1 MSSEKAPVPIDLGKV
16 LVVGGNGFLGHHV
29 VNQLLAGDRWQTSSV
44 SVIDL
49 RCANN
54 RNPAASYHEAD
65 ITDTEKIKSI
75 FEDVKPDVV
84 IHTASPAP
92 QADGPVAKDLFR
104 RVNIDGTA
112 SIIAAC
118 QAAGVKALVYTSSA
132 SIISDNTSDLINADE
147 RWPVIRGEQQS
158 EYYSETKV
166 HTRAQCCSS
175 PLPLKNFYLADTNTS
190 LSLQAAAEELVLQ
203 ANRQDPYPLLTAA
216 IRPAGI
222 FGEGDTMATHQL
234 VKIYREGKTGLQ
246 LGDNDNLF
254 DFTYV
259 GNVAHAHMLA
269 ARMLLATIK
278 SSIIPLDNEKIDGE
292 AFLVTNDSPI
302 YFWDFARAIW
312 RAAGS
317 DKGTDHVWKIPRE
330 IGVVLGFCSEVFFSI
345 IGKPPIFNRQRNI
358 YSCMTRYY
366 NISKAKR
373 LLGYRPIVSLDSGIK
388 RGVQWFL
395 DQEKAGKVSV
405 KA

>member
-1 MSSEKAPVPIDLGKV
+1 MSEKKPATLPNLGKV
-16 LVVGGNGFLGHHV
+16 LVIGGNGFLGHHV
-29 VNQLLAGDRWQTSSV
+29 VNQLLAGDRWAVTAV
-44 SVIDL
+44 DVIDL
-49 RCANN
+49 RCGHNRHPKAN
-54 RNPAASYHEAD
+54 YHEAD
-65 ITDTEKIKSI
+65 ITDTDKMKSI
-75 FEDVKPDVV
+75 LENVKPDVV
-84 IHTASPAP
+84 IHTASPAV
-92 QADGPVAKDLFR
+92 QGDSAVAKDLFR
-104 RVNIDGTA
+104 KVNVDGTA
-112 SIIAAC
+112 SVVAAC
-118 QAAGVKALVYTSSA
+118 QAASVKALVYTSSA
-132 SIISDNTSDLINADE
+132 SIISDNTNDLINADE
-147 RWPVIRGEQQS
+147 RWPVIRGELQT
-158 EYYSETKV
+158 EYYSETKADL
-166 HTRAQCCSS
+166 TRSS
-175 PLPLKNFYLADTNTS
+175 PPPGRRRRTGPQREPPRPLPLVTCS
-190 LSLQAAAEELVLQ
+190 
-203 ANRQDPYPLLTAA
+203 

-222 FGEGDTMATHQL
+222 FGEGDTMVTHQM
-234 VKIYREGKTGLQ
+234 VKIYREGKTGVQ

-259 GNVAHAHMLA
+259 GNVAHAHLLA
-269 ARMLLATIK
+269 ARLLLATAAA
-278 SSIIPLDNEKIDGE
+278 STAPLDHEKVDGE

-317 DKGTDHVWKIPRE
+317 DKGTSHVWAIPRE
-330 IGVVLGFCSEVFFSI
+330 IGVVLGFCSEVFFTI

-373 LLGYRPIVSLDSGIK
+373 LLGYRPIVGLGDGIK

>member
-1 MSSEKAPVPIDLGKV
+1 MSEKPSTPPQLGKV

-29 VNQLLAGDRWQTSSV
+29 VNQLLAGDRWAVKSV
-44 SVIDL
+44 DVIDL

-54 RNPAASYHEAD
+54 RNSSATYHEAD
-65 ITDTEKIKSI
+65 ITDADKIQSLLENI
-75 FEDVKPDVV
+75 KPDVV

-92 QADGPVAKDLFR
+92 QSDNASSKELFR
-104 RVNIDGTA
+104 KVNIDGTA
-112 SIIAAC
+112 AIIAGC
-118 QAAGVKALVYTSSA
+118 QAASVKALVYTSSA
-132 SIISDNTSDLINADE
+132 SIISDNTNDLINADE
-147 RWPVIRGEQQS
+147 RWPVIRGELQT
-158 EYYSETKV
+158 EYYSETK
-166 HTRAQCCSS
+166 
-175 PLPLKNFYLADTNTS
+175 
-190 LSLQAAAEELVLQ
+190 AAAEELVIK
-203 ANRQDPYPLLTAA
+203 ANRQDPYPLLTSA

-222 FGEGDTMATHQL
+222 FGEGDTMVTHQM
-234 VKIYREGKTGLQ
+234 VKIYREGKTGVQ
-246 LGDNDNLF
+246 LGNNENLF

-259 GNVAHAHMLA
+259 GNVAHAHLLA
-269 ARMLLATIK
+269 ARLLLATAA
-278 SSIIPLDNEKIDGE
+278 SSTAPLDHEKVDGE
-292 AFLVTNDSPI
+292 AFLITNDSPV

-317 DKGTDHVWKIPRE
+317 DKGTAHVWAIPRE
-330 IGVVLGFCSEVFFSI
+330 IGVVLGFCSEVFFTI

-395 DQEKAGKVSV
+395 EQEKAGSVSV